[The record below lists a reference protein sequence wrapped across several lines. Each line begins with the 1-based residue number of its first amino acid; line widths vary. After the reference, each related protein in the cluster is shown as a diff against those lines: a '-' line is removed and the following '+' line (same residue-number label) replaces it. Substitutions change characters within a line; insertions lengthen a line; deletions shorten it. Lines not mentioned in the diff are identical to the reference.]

1 MSLPSRAPPADA
13 PHPTQYLGFSLA
25 DETYALELLRIR
37 EIIEHVPI
45 TRVPG
50 MPPAVQAALNRA
62 LVAEAQRYPGQ
73 EREVFE
79 FFRNTPR
86 AIDNIRAP
94 LFEDKV
100 IDFILELAK
109 VDEKTVSVDEL
120 VRDPDESED
129 TAAA

>member
-1 MSLPSRAPPADA
+1 M
-13 PHPTQYLGFSLA
+13 
-25 DETYALELLRIR
+25 
-37 EIIEHVPI
+37 
-45 TRVPG
+45 
-50 MPPAVQAALNRA
+50 
-62 LVAEAQRYPGQ
+62 
-73 EREVFE
+73 FE

-120 VRDPDESED
+120 VRDPDEAEG
-129 TAAA
+129 TAEEGTAQA

>member
-1 MSLPSRAPPADA
+1 M
-13 PHPTQYLGFSLA
+13 TQ
-25 DETYALELLRIR
+25 DE
-37 EIIEHVPI
+37 
-45 TRVPG
+45 
-50 MPPAVQAALNRA
+50 LNRA
-62 LVAEAQRYPGQ
+62 LITEAQRYPGQ

-79 FFRNTPR
+79 FFRSNPR
-86 AIDNIRAP
+86 AIDNLRAP

-109 VDEKTVSVDEL
+109 VNEKTVSVEEL

>member
-1 MSLPSRAPPADA
+1 LGLLLSEVGRRNNIQV
-13 PHPTQYLGFSLA
+13 TQ
-25 DETYALELLRIR
+25 DE
-37 EIIEHVPI
+37 
-45 TRVPG
+45 
-50 MPPAVQAALNRA
+50 LNRA

-120 VRDPDESED
+120 VRDPDEAEG
-129 TAAA
+129 TAEEGTAQA